1 MFIDLSFPLPTLDRS
16 PPLGYIPAMTT
27 KRTNA
32 NGSKPAG
39 QNSAK
44 DTAKNAGREDRL
56 KAALKAN
63 LGRRKQQ
70 ARARATN
77 DATET
82 PDQNGTDGQTKD

>member
-1 MFIDLSFPLPTLDRS
+1 MFTDRAILFRTLDRS

-27 KRTNA
+27 KRPNA
-32 NGSKPAG
+32 NGSKPGAR
-39 QNSAK
+39 
-44 DTAKNAGREDRL
+44 DTGREDRL

-77 DATET
+77 DATQT
-82 PDQNGTDGQTKD
+82 PEQDGADGQTKD